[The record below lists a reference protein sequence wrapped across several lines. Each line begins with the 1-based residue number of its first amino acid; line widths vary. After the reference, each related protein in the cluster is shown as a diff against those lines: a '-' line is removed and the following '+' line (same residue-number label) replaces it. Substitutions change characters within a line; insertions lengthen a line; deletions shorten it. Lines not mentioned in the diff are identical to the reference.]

1 MRDLHSLPAGS
12 RPDDAVRNN
21 GPHELAVERYMLREL
36 AEGWPC
42 YRDACE
48 WENFCSIFHP
58 EAHVYTTWTGLTHHL
73 KFIQSS
79 QDGMDKGAFIMHRV
93 HGSTTDI
100 NREGTR
106 AVTKMKGTI
115 TQRFSK
121 VPCMSGGQCEAD
133 AESDCR
139 FIFFWQKMANPKY
152 PELNGQWRARLV
164 RHWYEKDKL
173 IPVNPS
179 KVPLLDE
186 DRLQTYPSGYRYL
199 AYLQEDTMGVKVL
212 MDLPGHRR
220 EDDNV
225 NGKKHD
231 VLYWQAKDW
240 VEGRT
245 IYLG

>member
-1 MRDLHSLPAGS
+1 MLSSSAEMRDLHLLLAGS
-12 RPDDAVRNN
+12 RPDDAVRNSWTY
-21 GPHELAVERYMLREL
+21 ELAVERCMLREL

-48 WENFCSIFHP
+48 WENFHSIFHP

-73 KFIQSS
+73 KFIEDS
-79 QDGMDKGAFIMHRV
+79 QAGMDNGAFIMHRA

-100 NREGTR
+100 NREAG
-106 AVTKMKGTI
+106 
-115 TQRFSK
+115 
-121 VPCMSGGQCEAD
+121 

-139 FIFFWQKMANPKY
+139 FIFFWQKMADPKY
-152 PELNGQWRARLV
+152 PELDGQWRAWLV
-164 RHWYEKDKL
+164 RHRYEKDKL
-173 IPVNPS
+173 IPLNPS
-179 KVPLLDE
+179 KAPLLDE
-186 DRLQTYPSGYRYL
+186 ERLQTYSSGYRYL
-199 AYLQEDTMGVKVL
+199 AYLQEDTMGANVL

-220 EDDNV
+220 ERDNV

-245 IYLG
+245 INLG